1 MSVLID
7 RETKVLVQ
15 GITGHQGSFHAVSMA
30 EMGTK
35 VVAGVTP
42 GRGGSRVA
50 GIPVYDTVTGA
61 VAETGANASA
71 VFVPARYALD
81 AVIESLEAGIDKI
94 VVVTEHIPQHDAM
107 RMVQYARLKGAKIVG
122 PNCPGVASP
131 GKGKIGI
138 MPSTIFAKGS
148 TGVVSRS
155 GTLTYEIV
163 GALTQA
169 GVGQSTCIGIG
180 GDPIIG
186 TDFVQ
191 VLEMFEQDE
200 ETEQIVMVGEIGGSA
215 EEEAAGYIKR
225 RMSKPVVAYIA
236 GRSAPPEKRM
246 GHAGA
251 IIARGQGTADSK
263 IQALEAAG
271 VRVAELPDSV
281 PGVLKE
287 SIA

>member
-7 RETKVLVQ
+7 LETKVLVQ

-42 GRGGSRVA
+42 RKGGSEIS
-50 GIPVYDTVTGA
+50 GIPVFDSVADA
-61 VAETGANASA
+61 VKSTGANASA
-71 VFVPARYALD
+71 MFVPARYALD
-81 AVIESLEAGIDKI
+81 AVVESLDAGIEKI
-94 VVVTEHIPQHDAM
+94 VVVTEHVPQHDAM
-107 RMVQYARLKGAKIVG
+107 RMAQYAKLKGARIIG

-163 GALTQA
+163 AALTQA

-200 ETEQIVMVGEIGGSA
+200 ETEQVVMVGEIGGTA
-215 EEEAAGYIKR
+215 EEEAAEFIKR

-251 IIARGQGTADSK
+251 IVARGQGTADSK
-263 IQALEAAG
+263 IEALEAAG
-271 VRVAELPDSV
+271 VRVAELPDGV
-281 PGVLKE
+281 PDVLKR
-287 SIA
+287 SSR